1 MLLLLR
7 VNYRE
12 GNDQGKQKESNLIRN
27 RLTLDKQVIK
37 YHFKTG
43 NIGSCNCF
51 HYQNMNYKLI
61 QKGSVRSSIDLN
73 GNSGKGYLPS
83 IKY

>member
-12 GNDQGKQKESNLIRN
+12 GNDQGKQKESNLIRS
-27 RLTLDKQVIK
+27 RLTLDKQGINTTLK
-37 YHFKTG
+37 QEILAPG
-43 NIGSCNCF
+43 NCL

-73 GNSGKGYLPS
+73 GNSGKGYLLS